1 MIGAEA
7 GTTKL
12 AVAPVCPVTVSVAL
26 TVPATVPG
34 AICGSAA
41 EVAKAGMVRL

>member
-12 AVAPVCPVTVSVAL
+12 AVAPVCPLTVSVAL

-34 AICGSAA
+34 ATDGSDW
-41 EVAKAGMVRL
+41 EVAKSGKVRL